1 MGSIIHGAVKQ
12 DMASS
17 LILMLPI
24 ISIFLAGLVAAQ
36 ESPAPCCQSKTV
48 GTVSYFFVENRDT
61 SEWSCKDNCVY
72 TSASG
77 GNVCFKSGPLPVT
90 CADGAYG
97 GGSGSGGGG
106 TWPQEPA
113 VEYNYTARGEMVDI
127 DPNMKG
133 YLVGSGEKVIIWS
146 TDTTGI
152 TDEKIDSKA
161 TKEWADFLAEE
172 GGYTVLIPDWFRGNN
187 QPETGW
193 GADTIDYSW
202 YTQVTNWTK
211 IESDWKNAVLPYLE
225 TRLSAPLSIGLIGT
239 CWGSYPVVFLSR
251 FNNIKCGIS
260 MHPSHP
266 GLIALSGQDESE
278 VLSKIV
284 APQLFMSEGI
294 SFLPT
299 GLPPSLYAGGLAD
312 QILGDKITIEK
323 FDDMMHGWT
332 VGGDLSNPNVA
343 KGVEKAKKL
352 ALEFFAKHL

>member
-1 MGSIIHGAVKQ
+1 MGCLRLYYKVHGELKIGPWLNYRVRTKTETSAENMRIVFSLCLLSLLLQLSTSCNKIREIIQSVFPASGEEGGA
-12 DMASS
+12 
-17 LILMLPI
+17 
-24 ISIFLAGLVAAQ
+24 
-36 ESPAPCCQSKTV
+36 PAWPTEPV
-48 GTVSYFFVENRDT
+48 VENNYEAKGQMIKLDDT
-61 SEWSCKDNCVY
+61 MQ
-72 TSASG
+72 
-77 GNVCFKSGPLPVT
+77 
-90 CADGAYG
+90 AYQ
-97 GGSGSGGGG
+97 
-106 TWPQEPA
+106 T
-113 VEYNYTARGEMVDI
+113 
-127 DPNMKG
+127 
-133 YLVGSGEKVIIWS
+133 GSGEKVIIWS

-187 QPETGW
+187 QPEGGYGFGTDAQITW
-193 GADTIDYSW
+193 SKE
-202 YTQVTNWTK
+202 VTNWTK
-211 IESDWKNAVLPYLE
+211 IETDWKNVVLPYLE
-225 TRLSAPLSIGLIGT
+225 TKLSAPLSIGLIGT

-266 GLIALSGQDESE
+266 GLIAQSGQDESE
-278 VLSKIV
+278 VLSQIV